1 MEKILWLLAGHLLG
15 DFPFQ
20 SEWMAANKGS
30 SWEINTYHALVYTA
44 SILIVAEIG
53 GIYLPVQAL
62 LLLFTSHFF
71 IDPLK
76 ARWKIIQNIWADQLI
91 HFIVILLVFVL
102 FV

>member
-20 SEWMAANKGS
+20 SDWMRQNKGV

-44 SILIVAEIG
+44 TMMVVAQIG
-53 GIYLPVQAL
+53 GIYLPASAL
-62 LLLFTSHFF
+62 VLFFISHFL

-76 ARWKIIQNIWADQLI
+76 ARWKVVKNIWTDQLI
-91 HFIVILLVFVL
+91 HFAVILLVFVL

>member
-30 SWEINTYHALVYTA
+30 SWEINAYHALVYTA
-44 SILIVAEIG
+44 TILVVAEIG
-53 GIYLPVQAL
+53 GIYLPIPAL
-62 LLLFTSHFF
+62 LLFFGSHFM

-76 ARWKIIQNIWADQLI
+76 ARWKVINNIWEDQLM
-91 HFIVILLVFVL
+91 HFAVILLVFLL